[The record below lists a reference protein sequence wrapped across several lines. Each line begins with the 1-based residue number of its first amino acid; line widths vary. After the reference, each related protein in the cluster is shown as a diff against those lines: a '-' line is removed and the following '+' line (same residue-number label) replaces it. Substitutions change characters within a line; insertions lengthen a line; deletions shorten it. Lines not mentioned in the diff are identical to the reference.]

1 MTATLLLQ
9 RSPSSPP
16 EGLLPVVVLPPG
28 LVSTKNPAA
37 GTRLM
42 LSLAQVTLPA
52 HQTRMLASTPCATS
66 ATGRHRPQDVAESIH
81 GFADMTMH
89 LSCYLCWHYSSGGAC
104 SRGIGPSQT
113 LKGYTL
119 QVGSL
124 RKRKGPSQA

>member
-16 EGLLPVVVLPPG
+16 EGLLHVVVLPG

-52 HQTRMLASTPCATS
+52 HQTHMLASTPCATS
-66 ATGRHRPQDVAESIH
+66 ATGMHRPQDVAENIH
-81 GFADMTMH
+81 GFADVTMH
-89 LSCYLCWHYSSGGAC
+89 LSCYLGWHYSSGGAC
-104 SRGIGPSQT
+104 SRGIGPAQT
-113 LKGYTL
+113 LEKDILCRWG
-119 QVGSL
+119 V
-124 RKRKGPSQA
+124 